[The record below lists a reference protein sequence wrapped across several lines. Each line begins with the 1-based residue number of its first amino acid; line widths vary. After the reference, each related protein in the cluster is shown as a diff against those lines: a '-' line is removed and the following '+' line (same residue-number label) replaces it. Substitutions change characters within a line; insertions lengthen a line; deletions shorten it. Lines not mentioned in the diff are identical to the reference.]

1 MNGLLQLQGVT
12 MRFGGLVA
20 LDHLDIDIAAGSI
33 HALIGPNGAGKS
45 TLLNCISRFCTPQE
59 GDIRFNGASIMDR
72 QPHHIVGLGI
82 ARSFQNIEQAHQ
94 MTVLENVLVGLS
106 AKTGKYIP
114 FLPGQAR
121 QLAEA
126 QAMEKA
132 TQILDQLELLPFQHS
147 LAGELDF
154 GRQKMLD
161 FARALASEPQLL
173 LLDEPAAGLRNREI
187 HFLDRF
193 LMRLAREQHITILLI
208 EHVMSLVMSVADQV
222 TVLNFGQKIAEGI
235 PADIK
240 RNAAVIEAYL
250 GKEADHA

>member
-1 MNGLLQLQGVT
+1 MNGLLQLEGVT

-59 GDIRFNGASIMDR
+59 GDIRFNGASLMAR

-106 AKTGKYIP
+106 AKTGNYIP
-114 FLPGQAR
+114 FLPGKAR
-121 QLAEA
+121 QQAEA
-126 QAMEKA
+126 QALEKA

-161 FARALASEPQLL
+161 FARALSSEPQML

-187 HFLDRF
+187 HFLERF

-240 RNAAVIEAYL
+240 RNEAVIEAYL
-250 GKEADHA
+250 GKEASHA

>member
-1 MNGLLQLQGVT
+1 MNGLLQLEGVT

-59 GDIRFNGASIMDR
+59 GDIRFNGLSLMDR
-72 QPHHIVGLGI
+72 QPHQIVGLGI

-106 AKTGKYIP
+106 AKTGNYIP
-114 FLPGQAR
+114 FLPGKAR
-121 QLAEA
+121 QQAEA
-126 QAMEKA
+126 QALEKA

-161 FARALASEPQLL
+161 FARALASEPKML

-240 RNAAVIEAYL
+240 RNEAVIEAYL
-250 GKEADHA
+250 GKEASHA

>member
-1 MNGLLQLQGVT
+1 MNGLLQLEGVT

-59 GDIRFNGASIMDR
+59 GDIRFNGASLMER

-106 AKTGKYIP
+106 AKTGNYIP
-114 FLPGQAR
+114 FLPGKAR
-121 QLAEA
+121 QQAEA
-126 QAMEKA
+126 QALEKA

-161 FARALASEPQLL
+161 FARALASEPKML

-193 LMRLAREQHITILLI
+193 LMRLARDQQITILLI

-240 RNAAVIEAYL
+240 RNEAVIEAYL
-250 GKEADHA
+250 GKEASHA